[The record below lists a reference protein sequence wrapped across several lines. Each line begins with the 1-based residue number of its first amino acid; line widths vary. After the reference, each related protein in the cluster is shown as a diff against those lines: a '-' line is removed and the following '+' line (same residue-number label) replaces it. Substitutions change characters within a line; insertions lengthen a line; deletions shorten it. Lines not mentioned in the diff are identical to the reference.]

1 MYRQR
6 VHVFPKTV
14 DGWNEVIRL
23 GDEINKLSAARG
35 WTGATVWMTTVGSMS
50 EIVAELD
57 FPDLATFQREG
68 EESFKDPE
76 LVELWRALDSVEME
90 RAGYTELLE
99 TATNFG

>member
-6 VHVFPKTV
+6 VHVFPKTI
-14 DGWNEVIRL
+14 DGWNEVIRV

-35 WTGATVWMTTVGSMS
+35 WTRATVWMTTVGTMS

-68 EESFKDPE
+68 EESSKDGD
-76 LVELWRALDSVEME
+76 LVALWRALDSVEMD
-90 RAGYTELLE
+90 RPGYTELLE
-99 TATNFG
+99 TAVNFG